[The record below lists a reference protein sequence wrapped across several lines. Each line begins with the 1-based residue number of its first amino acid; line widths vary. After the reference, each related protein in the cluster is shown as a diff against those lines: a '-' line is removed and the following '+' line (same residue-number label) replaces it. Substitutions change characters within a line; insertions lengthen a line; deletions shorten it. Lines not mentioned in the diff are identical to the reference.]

1 MSLPPPIFKDPNH
14 QLKFDQDGFVVVP
27 FLNPTQ
33 VAELDDFFNSEHT
46 MNTPSGF
53 YSGSFSADKNY
64 KERCSSKIMS
74 YLAPKYEEI
83 FQNYDSNGA
92 TFLYKVPGPQSELAC
107 HHDWSTVEEE
117 IAVALNCWIPL
128 TNTNLENGPLYFL
141 PGSQFSK
148 HPIYRGPS
156 IPFFFQGND
165 DILLK
170 YMVPIC
176 VEAGTAIF
184 LNQSVIHY
192 SSANKSDSIRKA
204 ITAGVKTKG
213 SPMLMHYLNEKT
225 NEIETYRQ
233 SNNFLLEFDDFGAA
247 LKNKPQGQLI
257 SSIPFIP
264 VAKKR
269 EELEKWAQETRNE
282 SSIPYKE
289 KTSNWLR
296 RWF

>member
-1 MSLPPPIFKDPNH
+1 MSLPPPIFKDPLL
-14 QLKFDQDGFVVVP
+14 QSKFDQDGFVVVP
-27 FLNPTQ
+27 FLNPSQ
-33 VAELDDFFNSEHT
+33 IAELDEFFDSEHT
-46 MNTPSGF
+46 EPIPSGF
-53 YSGSFSADKNY
+53 YSGSFSADKDY

-92 TFLYKVPGPQSELAC
+92 TFLYKVPGPESELAC

-117 IAVALNCWIPL
+117 CAVAINCWIPL
-128 TNTNLENGPLYFL
+128 TTTNLENGPLYFL
-141 PGSQFSK
+141 PGSQFSN

-192 SSANKSDSIRKA
+192 SSANRSGLTRKA

-213 SPMLMHYLNEKT
+213 SPMLMHYLNHQN
-225 NEIETYRQ
+225 NEIESYRQ
-233 SNNFLLEFDDFGAA
+233 SNNFLLEFEDFSSA
-247 LKNKPQGQLI
+247 LKNKPQGQMI
-257 SSIPFIP
+257 SSIPYIS
-264 VAKKR
+264 VSKKR
-269 EELEKWAQETRNE
+269 DELEKWARDTRNK
-282 SSIPYKE
+282 SSFPLE
-289 KTSNWLR
+289 NKTFNWLR